1 VKPIRNRLARWIV
14 FSRKDTLDARTEV
27 ERLFQALDEIDD
39 LLTIV
44 RQRWLRHAAAPGD
57 APQLAP
63 RTAAPPRLAPRA
75 AAPPLL

>member
-1 VKPIRNRLARWIV
+1 V
-14 FSRKDTLDARTEV
+14 FSRKDTLDARAEM
-27 ERLFQALDEIDD
+27 ERLFQALDELDD

-44 RQRWLRHAAAPGD
+44 RQRWLRHAVAPGD

-63 RTAAPPRLAPRA
+63 RMPAPPHLAPRT